1 MNMSEEMKE
10 SLICFEVIKGVKC
23 PYMVKM
29 LTNYMT
35 LNN

>member
-1 MNMSEEMKE
+1 MNMSKEMKE

-23 PYMVKM
+23 TYMVKM